1 MWNEKAD
8 LPSSL
13 EGLLGAGGYPFEDVL
28 GAIKDNTGSSAGSA
42 GNIEDTLDLA
52 EEELELLRK
61 LAEQEVIN
69 RFTTAEI
76 HVDMT
81 NHNNVSSNMD
91 LDGIVTHLSNK
102 LYEELG
108 VVASGVHY

>member
-1 MWNEKAD
+1 MEK
-8 LPSSL
+8 
-13 EGLLGAGGYPFEDVL
+13 LLGGWSPDSNVL
-28 GAIKDNTGSSAGSA
+28 GGIADNTGKTAGST

-81 NHNNVSSNMD
+81 NNNNISSKMD

-108 VVASGVHY
+108 VVANGVHY